1 MMFGT
6 DYVKTDNVEGVSEC
20 FPRSLSSTSLKT
32 KMFIY
37 RAVVKL
43 YFKIAFSNIIIT
55 SHFFSL
61 LYLTFFL

>member
-37 RAVVKL
+37 GTVVKL
-43 YFKIAFSNIIIT
+43 FSKIAF
-55 SHFFSL
+55 
-61 LYLTFFL
+61 